1 MQSDCCASQNR
12 GSGRE
17 GGERIKLIEKKMELR
32 TERAKAE
39 SEHDGEYKNNT
50 KLIEENG
57 EWRERGRTGE

>member
-1 MQSDCCASQNR
+1 M
-12 GSGRE
+12 
-17 GGERIKLIEKKMELR
+17 IEKKMELR